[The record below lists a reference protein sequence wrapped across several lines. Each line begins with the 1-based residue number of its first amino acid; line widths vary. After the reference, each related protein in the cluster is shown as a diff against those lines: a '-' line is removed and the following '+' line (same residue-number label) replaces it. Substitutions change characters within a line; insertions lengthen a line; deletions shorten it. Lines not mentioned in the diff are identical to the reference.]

1 MTRCPNKKK
10 CNICIKPACRIDR
23 TNVMIWGGIGWNYK
37 SPSVFLE
44 KEDYIKWK
52 YNYAYLT
59 LVLEPIVFPYLTP
72 SLSKKGSPFYFME
85 DGAKAYV
92 KDIRAFGSERM
103 IHISDHVGAYS
114 MI

>member
-10 CNICIKPACRIDR
+10 CNICMKPACRIDR

-52 YNYAYLT
+52 
-59 LVLEPIVFPYLTP
+59 
-72 SLSKKGSPFYFME
+72 
-85 DGAKAYV
+85 
-92 KDIRAFGSERM
+92 
-103 IHISDHVGAYS
+103 
-114 MI
+114 